1 MNPQYHLAQ
10 VNIARTKAPLD
21 DPLMRGFVEQLDPIN
36 QLADRSPGF
45 VWRLQ
50 TEEGDATSILLF
62 DDPHIIV
69 NLSVW
74 TSFEALKTYVY
85 SGEHLSV
92 LKSKKSWMEKLD
104 TPSLALWWL
113 PAGELPTPKEA
124 KSAWLAWQ
132 KTVLQRLCSPSPGR
146 ILHPNSNQVQPM
158 STPLSLSLD
167 QARRLALSAQGLE
180 LAAVPAR
187 SDRRA

>member
-1 MNPQYHLAQ
+1 MNPHYHLAQ

-62 DDPHIIV
+62 DDPRLIV

-74 TSFEALKTYVY
+74 TSFEALKAYVY
-85 SGEHLSV
+85 SGDHLSV

-113 PAGELPTPKEA
+113 PVGQLPTPEEA
-124 KSAWLAWQ
+124 KE
-132 KTVLQRLCSPSPGR
+132 
-146 ILHPNSNQVQPM
+146 
-158 STPLSLSLD
+158 
-167 QARRLALSAQGLE
+167 RLALLAKNGPSATVFTFARPYPAPEAEPG
-180 LAAVPAR
+180 AADVHTAIAIP
-187 SDRRA
+187 